1 MVERVDEREGGG
13 TIQGSTVVES
23 GGDVDRRLVDIWYA
37 EVDLPHDAQNK
48 GELDVF
54 MRIALY
60 QTELRVLDQL
70 PFTEVVTDVREYPR
84 PGS

>member
-37 EVDLPHDAQNK
+37 EVDL
-48 GELDVF
+48 L
-54 MRIALY
+54 MM
-60 QTELRVLDQL
+60 
-70 PFTEVVTDVREYPR
+70 PR
-84 PGS
+84 TKVN